1 MHLRSPLGKFL
12 GYIITEHGLKA
23 NVDKMST
30 IIKMGP
36 VKSVK
41 DIQRLMGSL
50 AALSW
55 FMS

>member
-1 MHLRSPLGKFL
+1 MHLWSPLGKFL
-12 GYIITEHGLKA
+12 GYIITEHGLEA

-50 AALSW
+50 VALSW